1 MLASELKLLR
11 LRVAVVPGRMARPC
25 GAKGSGSGPLRDGGS
40 GNRDRA
46 ACLLAGSLIRFS
58 ASVWLLI
65 IS

>member
-1 MLASELKLLR
+1 MLASSLMLLR
-11 LRVAVVPGRMARPC
+11 LRVTGVPGRMARPC
-25 GAKGSGSGPLRDGGS
+25 GAKGSGFGPLRDGGS

-46 ACLLAGSLIRFS
+46 VRLPTGLLSRFS